1 MKTYINTVCNL
12 IIRKCLVSN
21 LSRVTFVILMILMT
35 TLANADFSTGF
46 ESSEGF
52 VAAST
57 FVGVDGWTVY
67 SGYDSRGT
75 VWNDVIPGAKV
86 GNQYA
91 KIYGGSFNTTSTAGF
106 NRLLDASERIGDGRN
121 NIWSTSASVWMAVG
135 NADAGNNFGG
145 IYFSD
150 SDGKDA
156 AVAGFMGDKFA
167 YFNGG
172 TLVPSAYICSANT
185 WYLFEFTIK
194 CTGSGFADT
203 YDMTVRNS
211 DGSEVFSITD
221 KYFRAS
227 GEVDYIDNIKIFSG
241 RAPANVTGWPDI
253 GTIYFDQIELPDIP
267 PPPSGTVIV
276 VE

>member
-1 MKTYINTVCNL
+1 MKIYINNICNL
-12 IIRKCLVSN
+12 IVKKCGVSN
-21 LSRVTFVILMILMT
+21 LSRVTFVTLLTLMT

-52 VAAST
+52 VVDST
-57 FVGVDGWTVY
+57 FVGVDGWALY
-67 SGYDSRGT
+67 AGADRGKA
-75 VWNDVIPGAKV
+75 WNDVVPGAKV

-91 KIYGGSFNTTSTAGF
+91 KVYGGSFNTTSIAGF
-106 NRLLDASERIGDGRN
+106 NRQLDANERIGDGRA
-121 NIWSTSASVWMAVG
+121 NIWTTSASVWMAVA

-150 SDGKDA
+150 FDGKDA
-156 AVAGFMGDKFA
+156 AVAGFNGDKFA
-167 YFNGG
+167 YFNGASMVSS
-172 TLVPSAYICSANT
+172 TYICSANT

-194 CTGSGFADT
+194 CNGTGVADT

-211 DGSEVFSITD
+211 DGSEVFSVTD

-241 RAPANVTGWPDI
+241 RAPANVIGWPDI

-267 PPPSGTVIV
+267 PPPSGTLIV
-276 VE
+276 LQ